1 LTETKIGQTNSDSV
15 KSEPVI
21 LTMEI
26 SIIRKNFVKSP
37 LVDFLDL
44 ELTMWLLNNVFFFF
58 FEFGHEKYAFRAYID
73 SI

>member
-58 FEFGHEKYAFRAYID
+58 F
-73 SI
+73 